1 MKIITKT
8 LLAGTFVVGVVGAS
22 PIVYNEVQE
31 FDNYAGANLAESK
44 HKHLFIEVEDIRGA
58 AQAKLANDANI
69 ASQLRYQQVVKRL
82 KNASRYLDSG
92 VVDAAKYELAIANE
106 ILSLPPHSGF
116 PGVIGA

>member
-1 MKIITKT
+1 MKIITRI
-8 LLAGTFVVGVVGAS
+8 LVAGTFVVGVVGAS
-22 PIVYNEVQE
+22 PLVYNEVQE
-31 FDNYAGANLAESK
+31 FDNYASSSLADSN
-44 HKHLFIEVEDIRGA
+44 HKHLFVEVEDIRIA
-58 AQAKLANDANI
+58 AQNNLAADANV
-69 ASQLRYQQVVKRL
+69 ASQLRYQQVIKRL